1 MSIFESTKAMIQED
15 KERKA
20 KEGATG
26 KKEFNAA
33 ALFGTSFNLGSE
45 AKKNKN
51 SPFFSAGG
59 NNLFAE
65 AKKDKQEEETK

>member
-1 MSIFESTKAMIQED
+1 MIQED

-20 KEGATG
+20 KEGDSA

-33 ALFGTSFNLGSE
+33 ALFGTSYNLGTE

-65 AKKDKQEEETK
+65 AKKEKKEEESKEE